1 MGWVTCTDEAGHQTY
16 INLALAVQVKAE
28 GNSSVIEFVDGKK
41 LMARER
47 PEDIVPFTTIPT
59 A

>member
-1 MGWVTCTDEAGHQTY
+1 MGWVSCTDEAGHPTY
-16 INLALAVQVKAE
+16 INLGLAVQVKAQ
-28 GNSSVIEFVDGKK
+28 GNSTVIEFVDGKQ
-41 LMARER
+41 LVVRER

>member
-1 MGWVTCTDEAGHQTY
+1 MSWVSCTDESGRPIY
-16 INLALAVQVKAE
+16 VNLALAVQVKAQ
-28 GNSSVIEFVDGKK
+28 GNSSVIHFVDGKDVIV
-41 LMARER
+41 RER